1 MIHVYFME
9 KLTRMWKMEKVFI
22 MTEKK
27 EFSKEEYGRMINL
40 YLVLIIKIKY

>member
-1 MIHVYFME
+1 MA
-9 KLTRMWKMEKVFI
+9 KLTGMGKMARVFI